1 MVIHPRG
8 CYTGEMAGVVIQ
20 VRWLGGYT
28 GEMAGVVIQMRWL
41 GGHTSPGWLY
51 R

>member
-8 CYTGEMAGVVIQ
+8 GYTGEMAGVVIQ

-28 GEMAGVVIQMRWL
+28 GEMAGWLYIPGVVIQVRW
-41 GGHTSPGWLY
+41 PGWLY

>member
-1 MVIHPRG
+1 MRWLGGYTGEMAGVVIHPRG

-20 VRWLGGYT
+20 VRWLG
-28 GEMAGVVIQMRWL
+28 
-41 GGHTSPGWLY
+41 WLY